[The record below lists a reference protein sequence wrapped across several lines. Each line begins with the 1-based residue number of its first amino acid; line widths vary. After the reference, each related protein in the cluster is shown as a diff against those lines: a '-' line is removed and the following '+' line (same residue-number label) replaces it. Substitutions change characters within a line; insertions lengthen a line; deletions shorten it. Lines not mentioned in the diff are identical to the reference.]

1 VTRGLGASCEIVLS
15 LHRKGNAMSTPTGT
29 EKSREVRYDPAAHRR
44 VLMFLNGAAI
54 PEDLMFERP
63 FALEEGDPVHEDDPE
78 DRRAARPTLIL
89 ERDIAT
95 RLLLSRD
102 QQYPLGFRNVAEI
115 QKLDGILDEHI
126 ERLFRHFSHLWYGSW
141 SAFPQPIPRR
151 GPGTYAGVVHAALLH
166 TGQVLFI
173 TADETTLLWDPDDT
187 TPATFQDPINQPG
200 YSQLCGHH
208 VFLSDGQLLS
218 VGGGGYGPNPVARW
232 GYKFDPVA
240 TSWSSTATPMS
251 ESKWYPTAVALDDE
265 RVLIT
270 CGNTLGH
277 MEIYDKATDSF
288 TPVVSGDD
296 RGFPNLYPG
305 LHVLPSHVVF
315 YSRTGWGGA
324 GAGGT
329 ATPDSTSA
337 YFAPT
342 GPNTGVW
349 TNIAPALV
357 NRAKGMSVL
366 LHASTP
372 PYLRILVIGGVD
384 SATNNTY
391 ELIDATVLSS
401 ASSWGAPVAFPDG
414 QHRSL
419 CSAVLL
425 PDGKVFVSGG
435 IQSPNSPC
443 TLFDPQTDTWSPMA
457 ALPSVR
463 DYHSVSLLLPSGQ
476 VMMAGWNNSTIEIF
490 NPPYMFSPRPVISAA
505 PPLVHHGQNFTI
517 SSPDAASIVN
527 TVLVRPMAV
536 THQTDSEQRVLVMP
550 YRHDHAHPTDLTLTA
565 PHGGHPHALAP
576 QGYYMLFAINN
587 TGVPSEGRWIYLH

>member
-1 VTRGLGASCEIVLS
+1 MAID
-15 LHRKGNAMSTPTGT
+15 GT
-29 EKSREVRYDPAAHRR
+29 SRLDPATHRR

-63 FALEEGDPVHEDDPE
+63 FTLEEGDPFHEDDPE
-78 DRRAARPTLIL
+78 ARRRAEPSPIL

-95 RLLLSRD
+95 KLLEFRE
-102 QQYPLGFRNVAEI
+102 QEYPLGFRHISEA
-115 QKLDGILDEHI
+115 QKLGGILGERL
-126 ERLFRHFSHLWYGSW
+126 ERLFHHFSHLFYGTW

-151 GPGTYAGVVHAALLH
+151 GPGTYTGVVHAALLH

-173 TADETTLLWDPDDT
+173 TADETTLLWDPKDT
-187 TPATFQDPINQPG
+187 SPATFQDPVNQPS

-208 VFLSDGQLLS
+208 VFLSDGHLLS

-240 TSWSSTATPMS
+240 KSWSRTATPMD
-251 ESKWYPTAVALDDE
+251 ESKWYPTAVVLDDE

-270 CGNTLGH
+270 CGNTRGH
-277 MEIYDKATDSF
+277 MDIYDKATDSF
-288 TPVVSGDD
+288 SPVVSGDN

-305 LHVLPSHVVF
+305 LHVLPNHVVF
-315 YSRTGWGGA
+315 YSRTGWGSA

-337 YFAPT
+337 YFTLT
-342 GPNTGVW
+342 GPDIGVW

-357 NRAKGMSVL
+357 NRAKGMSL
-366 LHASTP
+366 ELHATAP
-372 PYLRILVIGGVD
+372 PYVRILVMGGVD
-384 SATNNTY
+384 NATNNTY
-391 ELIDATVLSS
+391 ELIDATVFSS
-401 ASSWGAPVAFPDG
+401 SSSWGAPVAFPDG

-435 IQSPNSPC
+435 ISSAFSPC
-443 TLFDPQTDTWSPMA
+443 TLFDPETDTWSPMA

-490 NPPYMFSPRPVISAA
+490 NPPYMYGTRPVISAA
-505 PPLVHHGQNFTI
+505 PGLVHHGQSFTI
-517 SSPDAASIVN
+517 SSPDAASIVK

-550 YRHDHAHPTDLTLTA
+550 YIHDHTHPTDLTLTA

-587 TGVPSEGRWIYLH
+587 AGVPSKGRWIYLH